1 MKIRKSEQRR
11 EALLARL
18 NVEADQLL
26 GDWGLKNKFFFFFSL
41 FFFRRFRESETIKS
55 IPRNQSL
62 GNGYVYIKGTF
73 KLAPVENIGEK
84 FGIALK
90 KAFLVVCCFKNYL
103 RTKWTNCGG
112 E

>member
-26 GDWGLKNKFFFFFSL
+26 GDWGLKNKLFFFFSL
-41 FFFRRFRESETIKS
+41 FFFRRFRESETIRS

-84 FGIALK
+84 FGNTLK
-90 KAFLVVCCFKNYL
+90 KAVLVVCCFKNYL

>member
-1 MKIRKSEQRR
+1 M
-11 EALLARL
+11 LARL

-26 GDWGLKNKFFFFFSL
+26 GDWGLKNKFAS

-62 GNGYVYIKGTF
+62 GNGYVYIKETF

>member
-62 GNGYVYIKGTF
+62 GNGYVYIKETF

-90 KAFLVVCCFKNYL
+90 KAFLVVCCFKNYS

>member
-62 GNGYVYIKGTF
+62 GNGYVYIKETF
-73 KLAPVENIGEK
+73 QRL
-84 FGIALK
+84 
-90 KAFLVVCCFKNYL
+90 L
-103 RTKWTNCGG
+103 RTLEKSLETP
-112 E
+112 

>member
-41 FFFRRFRESETIKS
+41 FFFGD
-55 IPRNQSL
+55 L
-62 GNGYVYIKGTF
+62 
-73 KLAPVENIGEK
+73 EK
-84 FGIALK
+84 AK
-90 KAFLVVCCFKNYL
+90 Q
-103 RTKWTNCGG
+103 
-112 E
+112 